1 MTLHDDITPQQW
13 PLIKA
18 LWFAAQDAEGDE
30 RAALLDA
37 PGIDPLVRAHVERL
51 LHAADRAGDRFDQP
65 AAAVLPPAANDPAAP
80 SLVGRRLGPFAV
92 HRRIGQGGMG
102 VVYEAARAD
111 AAYEQRVAV
120 KTIWRGADSAVL
132 LKRFRTE
139 RQILAALEHP
149 NIARLLDGG
158 ATVEGTPWLAMEYVD
173 GAPIDTF
180 CDDARLGLDARLD
193 LFRQVCA
200 AVQYA
205 HERKVVHR
213 DLKPS
218 NVLVTPDGTVKLLD
232 FGVAKLLDDQER
244 EGTLTGAG
252 LSPFTAA
259 YAAPEQ
265 VSGGVITA
273 ATDVY
278 ALGALLVTLLVG
290 RPPLLLQSLALAE
303 LLQAIREQPARAPS
317 LLALD
322 GDGAGS
328 AAASAHEVAVERGF
342 PSREKLARALHGELD
357 SIALMALRKEPERRY
372 VSAAALAEDVHRYL
386 RRQPV
391 HARPDTLPY
400 RASTFARRRRPAVV
414 AALASAVVL
423 TAAAGWSLWQ
433 GRIADRQQQVAA
445 QRLREVRT
453 LASALVFDA
462 SDRLQDVP
470 GAIEAR
476 SAMMKT
482 ALVSL
487 DRASIDAPR
496 DATLLLELAMAYQ
509 RAGDLLGNPTNANL
523 GDMAGAA
530 VAYRKAIAAAETAME
545 IAPDSV
551 GSMWTLALVYEKAAD
566 LEAPSGQV
574 REALQHQRASLALF
588 QRVAG
593 TDSSRL
599 RYQRAVGIS
608 SMKLGDL
615 LGNPT
620 FVNAGDTAAAISAYE
635 EANARLERAAQRGD
649 TTFTLAR
656 HRGNVR
662 ERIGRLMQERRDYP
676 QATLWLERS
685 LTLRD
690 SLVQQNPASVEA
702 RRDLAIGHYLKCGLH
717 LAEREPARAL
727 PPCERSLAIRQVLLR
742 EDPKDSRFLRGMG
755 IMHRRLGEVHV
766 MAGRPAQALRD
777 YLEAVEY
784 YERYFAGRAGPINDR
799 RDFAATQG
807 ELASVATG
815 MGMSAVARRS
825 RLAVSASLDTIAAR
839 ASLTAA
845 DSALLRR
852 VTSSAGP
859 SGQRP

>member
-1 MTLHDDITPQQW
+1 MALHDGITPQEW
-13 PLIKA
+13 PLVKA
-18 LWFAAQDAEGDE
+18 LWFAAQDADGAE

-37 PGIDPLVRAHVERL
+37 PGVDPVIRAHVERL
-51 LHAADRAGDRFDQP
+51 LRAADKAGDRFEQP
-65 AAAVLPPAANDPAAP
+65 AAAVLPPVSDEPTAP
-80 SLVGRRLGPFAV
+80 SLVGRRLGPFTV
-92 HRRIGQGGMG
+92 QRRIGQGGMG

-120 KTIWRGADSAVL
+120 KTIWRGADSTVL

-158 ATVEGTPWLAMEYVD
+158 ATEEGTPWLAMEYVD
-173 GAPIDTF
+173 GAPIDTY

-205 HERKVVHR
+205 HDRKVVHR

-218 NVLVTPDGTVKLLD
+218 NVLVTSDGTVKLLD
-232 FGVAKLLDDQER
+232 FGVAKLLDDSEQ

-265 VSGGVITA
+265 VSGGAITA

-317 LLALD
+317 VLAME
-322 GDGAGS
+322 GDGG
-328 AAASAHEVAVERGF
+328 AAKATSTREVALERGF
-342 PSREKLARALHGELD
+342 ASQEKLSKALQGELD
-357 SIALMALRKEPERRY
+357 AIALMALRKEPERRY
-372 VSAAALAEDVHRYL
+372 ASAAAVADDVHRYL
-386 RRQPV
+386 RRQQV
-391 HARPDTLPY
+391 SARPDTLPY
-400 RASTFARRRRPAVV
+400 RVRTFARRRRPVV
-414 AALASAVVL
+414 MAALASAVVL
-423 TAAAGWSLWQ
+423 AAAGGWSWWQ
-433 GRIADRQQQVAA
+433 SRNAERDRQVAA
-445 QRLREVRT
+445 DRLREVRT

-462 SDRLQDVP
+462 NDRLQDVP
-470 GAIEAR
+470 GATEAR
-476 SAMMKT
+476 SALMKT

-487 DRASIDAPR
+487 DRVSTDAPR
-496 DATLLLELAMAYQ
+496 DAALLRELAMAYQ

-530 VAYRKAIAAAETAME
+530 AAYQKAITAAEAAME

-551 GSMWTLALVYEKAAD
+551 NSMWTLALVYEKAAD
-566 LEAPSGQV
+566 LEAPSGKV
-574 REALQHQRASLALF
+574 REALEHQRASLALF

-593 TDSSRL
+593 TDTARL

-615 LGNPT
+615 LGHPT
-620 FVNAGDTAAAISAYE
+620 FTNAGDTAAAITAYE
-635 EANARLERAAQRGD
+635 ESNSRLERAAQRGD
-649 TTFTLAR
+649 TTFALAR
-656 HRGNVR
+656 HRAIVR
-662 ERIGRLMQERRDYP
+662 ERIGRLMQERGDFV
-676 QATLWLERS
+676 QATTWLERS
-685 LTLRD
+685 LAVRD
-690 SLVQQNPASVEA
+690 SLVQENPASVEA
-702 RRDLAIGHYLKCGLH
+702 RRDLAIGYYLKCGLH
-717 LAEREPARAL
+717 LAERKPEQAL
-727 PPCERSLAIRQVLLR
+727 PPCEQSLAIRRVLMR
-742 EDPKDSRFLRGMG
+742 DDPKDSRFIRGMG
-755 IMHRRLGEVHV
+755 IIHRRLGEIHV
-766 MAGRPAQALRD
+766 MANNPARALRD
-777 YLEAVEY
+777 YSEAAAY

-799 RDFAATQG
+799 RDFAATQA
-807 ELASVATG
+807 ELASVATS
-815 MGMSAVARRS
+815 MGMTAVARRS
-825 RLAVSASLDTIAAR
+825 RMVAAASLDTIAAR
-839 ASLTAA
+839 AALTPA

-852 VTSSAGP
+852 VSSPAVNAGRLP
-859 SGQRP
+859 